1 MNAKD
6 IILAQALNKGKRG
19 MIIGW
24 PAMLGVSGGGTATTV
39 TGVSPLAL
47 ALAMNGSLT
56 SLTQTGKCAQAST
69 PTPSAPVDIK
79 CNNGAFKMVDDELP
93 SGYKRVL
100 GFSCNNNAM
109 WQIAGFKLKGS
120 DTVRISFS
128 VSAAC
133 NVFGCYQGTDATDNY
148 DLYASV
154 SAGSKYFRYGNGTY
168 LSYFSP
174 ENLNKR
180 FDVVY
185 TPTGSTGMP
194 TDSTWTAKTFTS
206 ANDLLIGSTT
216 TTGTSS
222 KLVGNLYGDFIVD
235 GRLHLVPCER
245 VSDGVLGYYDTY
257 SEAFYEPYTG
267 FTGAVSL
274 GYDGSHY
281 SLAVVGTP
289 EVITLGEQ
297 TASAVDLLGVGD
309 YADTQ
314 EIISGAVTRNVGIYL
329 ITGNEEG
336 WSRYNAYKYTLPIS
350 DLLTSYRTYPDVPR
364 ALLCTHFAEDSTSGT
379 NRMWKQGTAGDRVFF
394 EMHDLEE
401 DSAETMKAWAAAQYA
416 AGTPVIVIYPLAE
429 QTTESVA
436 GQPLHTHKGAEN
448 VITVTAEVSDISLTA
463 VYKAYSGYTALSSL
477 ALDGSFWFKTGVV
490 PASFD
495 YEIEC
500 DAAFSNAN
508 TASPV
513 AMWGFMGNQSSMP
526 RWQMAGYSSQWLIA
540 VNATTPGGTYDTS
553 RHTFVAKV
561 FEASGTAKYNA
572 SVDGT
577 DIYQDTTIGSPSTF
591 TANTWEIYIGGR
603 NNNNVCG
610 NKASGTFYS
619 LKIRKAGAVVH
630 HYIPVTRASD
640 NAVGL
645 YDYTTDSFI
654 EKTAA

>member
-6 IILAQALNKGKRG
+6 IILARALNKGVKG

-24 PAMLGVSGGGTATTV
+24 PAMLGAPGAGGAD
-39 TGVSPLAL
+39 P
-47 ALAMNGSLT
+47 
-56 SLTQTGKCAQAST
+56 
-69 PTPSAPVDIK
+69 AP
-79 CNNGAFKMVDDELP
+79 
-93 SGYKRVL
+93 GYQRVL
-100 GFSCNNNAM
+100 GFSCDNNAM
-109 WQIAGFKLKGS
+109 WQISGFKLKGS

-128 VSAAC
+128 VTAAC

-148 DLYASV
+148 DLYASIT
-154 SAGSKYFRYGNGTY
+154 SGSKYFRYGGGTY

-174 ENLNKR
+174 ANLDKR

-194 TDSTWTAKTFTS
+194 EDSTWTAKTFTS

-216 TTGTSS
+216 TGGTSS
-222 KLVGNLYGDFIVD
+222 KLKGNLYGDVIVD

-245 VSDGVLGYYDTY
+245 VSDGVLGYYDKIGKT
-257 SEAFYEPYTG
+257 FYPPYTG
-267 FTGAVSL
+267 FAGAVSL
-274 GYDGSHY
+274 GY
-281 SLAVVGTP
+281 A
-289 EVITLGEQ
+289 
-297 TASAVDLLGVGD
+297 
-309 YADTQ
+309 
-314 EIISGAVTRNVGIYL
+314 
-329 ITGNEEG
+329 
-336 WSRYNAYKYTLPIS
+336 LP
-350 DLLTSYRTYPDVPR
+350 
-364 ALLCTHFAEDSTSGT
+364 
-379 NRMWKQGTAGDRVFF
+379 
-394 EMHDLEE
+394 
-401 DSAETMKAWAAAQYA
+401 
-416 AGTPVIVIYPLAE
+416 
-429 QTTESVA
+429 
-436 GQPLHTHKGAEN
+436 
-448 VITVTAEVSDISLTA
+448 
-463 VYKAYSGYTALSSL
+463 SGYTELSSL

-619 LKIRKAGAVVH
+619 LKIRKGGDTVRYYV
-630 HYIPVTRASD
+630 PVTRTSD
-640 NAVGL
+640 SAVGL
-645 YDYTTDSFI
+645 FDLISGKFI
-654 EKTAA
+654 EKTTA